1 MKRRALL
8 SGIVP
13 AVAGAASAC
22 RASVADVVTGGA
34 QLSESPKLFTS
45 TSVAWILMHQW
56 FTTIM
61 NNSECIRVPPIF
73 NPVNKDHESLKN
85 AVSKRRMV
93 TIDFGE
99 DIKGGPLTD
108 INRFCMDHSADAM
121 LIENVRCAIAEHVSS
136 VLEPLDIVRHKC
148 QEKWT
153 KETPIV
159 RLKDH
164 VAYFVDVD
172 DDSGVDFRVYHI
184 SKFHKLPMSMDI
196 AIQSLVFSDSGP
208 FHVMLNID
216 TKIAVDQHVDE
227 ITCLEGSWHGIHF
240 EPPGI
245 PLPL

>member
-61 NNSECIRVPPIF
+61 NNSERINVPPIF

-99 DIKGGPLTD
+99 DIKGRPLTD
-108 INRFCMDHSADAM
+108 IDRFCLDHSADAI
-121 LIENVRCAIAEHVSS
+121 LIESVRFAIKEHLLA
-136 VLEPLDIVRHKC
+136 VLEPLNIVHVKMR
-148 QEKWT
+148 EWT
-153 KETPIV
+153 PETAPV
-159 RLKDH
+159 RLGGH
-164 VAYFVDVD
+164 VGYWVDVED
-172 DDSGVDFRVYHI
+172 GSFVDFREYYVRK
-184 SKFHKLPMSMDI
+184 SKKLPMSMDI
-196 AIQSLVFSDSGP
+196 AIHSLVFPDSGP
-208 FHVMLNID
+208 FAVHLNID
-216 TKIAVDQHVDE
+216 TKIAVDQHVGE
-227 ITCLEGSWHGIHF
+227 IICLEGGWRSIH
-240 EPPGI
+240 
-245 PLPL
+245 